1 MSALV
6 SAYEA
11 GRDSMLA
18 TTGKRTKWP
27 QAVIVTPSGFRDT
40 FPRSET
46 CRAPTR
52 GARNS
57 TKLNQSPQLKNSTK
71 MRLKLKNSAKAV
83 KHSKIHQEEQ
93 ASVES
98 NVAAM

>member
-27 QAVIVTPSGFRDT
+27 QAVIVTPSSFQDT
-40 FPRSET
+40 FPMSET
-46 CRAPTR
+46 CR

-57 TKLNQSPQLKNSTK
+57 TKLNQSPRLKNSTK